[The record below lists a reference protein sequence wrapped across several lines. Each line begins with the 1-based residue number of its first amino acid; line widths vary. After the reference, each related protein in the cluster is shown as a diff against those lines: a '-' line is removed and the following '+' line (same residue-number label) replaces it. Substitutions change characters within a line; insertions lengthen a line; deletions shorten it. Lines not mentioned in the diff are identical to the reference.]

1 MSDSLRDK
9 TSAGVLWAFAE
20 RIGMQVVGFVV
31 SVILAR
37 LLTPSD
43 YGVIGMLTVFLSI
56 SQMFIDCGFGSALIR
71 KKERTEEDFATVFWY
86 NLGIS
91 CFCYLILFLAAP
103 LIADFYS
110 MPILK
115 SVLRVVGLNLIIHAL
130 YTIQVTRLT
139 ALVNFSLQAKITVS
153 SNLVSGCIGITLAYC
168 GYGVWALV
176 GQTMSAAVF
185 SGIMYWLFTGWRPR
199 FLFSKKFFRE
209 LFGFGSKIMAAGF
222 LHTIYMNISPLIIGR
237 KFSAA
242 DLGYYSRGDSLAAL
256 PGGIFQSTLGRVIF
270 PVLSS
275 IQDDEAR
282 LQRTYNKYLRIITSL
297 VAPSM
302 LLLAACAEPLIMLLI
317 GEKWLPCVP
326 YLQLL
331 AIAWVCDPIILVN
344 LNILYVKGRSDVVL
358 KLEIIK
364 KIIAILIVVIAVQYG
379 VIWLCVGRVF
389 YSYIA
394 LILNIRYCGPFLE
407 MGFWRQIKEVK
418 EIYISGLLAAFLA
431 FIIVQ
436 YTKGIFNIFGSITLN
451 SLLRLII
458 AAVIGGFVYFVLAWI
473 QKFDFIEEVRQ
484 FIKKRQR
491 IEQ

>member
-1 MSDSLRDK
+1 
-9 TSAGVLWAFAE
+9 
-20 RIGMQVVGFVV
+20 
-31 SVILAR
+31 
-37 LLTPSD
+37 
-43 YGVIGMLTVFLSI
+43 
-56 SQMFIDCGFGSALIR
+56 
-71 KKERTEEDFATVFWY
+71 
-86 NLGIS
+86 
-91 CFCYLILFLAAP
+91 
-103 LIADFYS
+103 

-139 ALVNFSLQAKITVS
+139 ALVNFSLQAKIMVS
-153 SNLVSGCIGITLAYC
+153 SSLVSGCIGITLAYC

-199 FLFSKKFFRE
+199 FLFSKKSFRE

-275 IQDDEAR
+275 IQDDEER

-379 VIWLCVGRVF
+379 VIWLCVGRVV

-394 LILNIRYCGPFLE
+394 LILNIRYCGPFLK

-418 EIYISGLLAAFLA
+418 AIYISGLLAAFLA
-431 FIIVQ
+431 FVIVQ
-436 YTKGIFNIFGSITLN
+436 YTKGLFNIFDSITLVDADCSVTLEGLMVETVGVFN
-451 SLLRLII
+451 TSEPPRRGQSGWRITGSEYS
-458 AAVIGGFVYFVLAWI
+458 VKGLARAMI
-473 QKFDFIEEVRQ
+473 RNY
-484 FIKKRQR
+484 
-491 IEQ
+491 